1 MTIVTVTLKCSEDNQ
16 KWIDTI
22 RLFRYGFTC
31 YTPYTLEQLFR
42 MAGSRFA
49 AVRISNAKSDDPQGG
64 LLELDVAQI
73 SDTGYE
79 RMIQTNDEGAMAA
92 ALDDFVSRSAL
103 TITDNLV
110 APITAGE
117 IVGTYAYTLRDGQ
130 TITAS
135 LVAARDVEAQPEP
148 MTIYDIF
155 PFLRVFSNP
164 LVLLLIAILAL
175 LILSIALYSRARRR
189 RIERRRRELYERRL
203 REQRYSQM
211 TSQAARRA
219 NRPSQPVRRP
229 STRVPE
235 RRMDRPQGRSTTV
248 RREKYDDWDE

>member
-1 MTIVTVTLKCSEDNQ
+1 
-16 KWIDTI
+16 
-22 RLFRYGFTC
+22 
-31 YTPYTLEQLFR
+31 
-42 MAGSRFA
+42 
-49 AVRISNAKSDDPQGG
+49 
-64 LLELDVAQI
+64 
-73 SDTGYE
+73 
-79 RMIQTNDEGAMAA
+79 
-92 ALDDFVSRSAL
+92 
-103 TITDNLV
+103 
-110 APITAGE
+110 
-117 IVGTYAYTLRDGQ
+117 
-130 TITAS
+130 
-135 LVAARDVEAQPEP
+135 

-211 TSQAARRA
+211 TSQVARRA
-219 NRPSQPVRRP
+219 SRPPQPVRRP